1 MKYPIGIQDFRKI
14 REGDYHYIDKTEL
27 IYELLSR
34 GSNYFLTRP
43 RRFGKSLL
51 ISTIKEIFRGSRD
64 LFKDLWIED
73 KWDWDTKYLAVDLDF
88 TQIDF
93 HNIELAQWIIQKLN
107 DSASE
112 IEINLEGETLKEQF
126 EDLLQKSIRKN
137 KRVVLL
143 IEGYDQPILDCLS
156 NFPLA
161 QKNQETLRHFYAVV
175 KHADPYLGFLLVT
188 GSNKFSELNL
198 LDISFSPMF
207 HDLLG
212 ITQTEMELTF
222 AKELND
228 IALKMDL
235 EKGALLEQIKSWYG
249 GYNWGCNKLLYHPH
263 ALLNFFQTRIFEQKW
278 FKECMPHDLGD
289 LIQSEDHRRWDSQ
302 ELIALFTLFN
312 FDILHP
318 DPTVLLFH
326 AGYLTIAELNVTE
339 GWCRFDYPIDTIHH

>member
-1 MKYPIGIQDFRKI
+1 MNYPIGIQDFREI
-14 REGDYHYIDKTEL
+14 REGSYLYIDKTDL

-34 GSNYFLTRP
+34 GCNYFLTRP
-43 RRFGKSLL
+43 RCFGKSLL

-73 KWDWDTKYLAVDLDF
+73 KWDWDTKYLVVDLDL
-88 TQIDF
+88 TQVDF
-93 HNIELAQWIIQKLN
+93 HNIKLAQWIIQKLN

-161 QKNQETLRHFYAVV
+161 QKNKEILRHFYAVV
-175 KHADPYLGFLLVT
+175 KNADPYLGFLLVI
-188 GSNKFSELNL
+188 GANKFSELNL
-198 LDISFSPMF
+198 LDISFSPAF

-222 AKELND
+222 ADELND
-228 IALKMDL
+228 IALEMKL
-235 EKGALLEQIKSWYG
+235 ERGVLLEQIKSWYG
-249 GYNWGCNKLLYHPH
+249 GYNWGGDNLLYHPH
-263 ALLNFFQTRIFEQKW
+263 ALLIFLQTRVFEQKW
-278 FKECMPHDLGD
+278 VKEGMKPDLVE
-289 LIQSEDHRRWDSQ
+289 LIQHEDHRRWDSQ
-302 ELIALFTLFN
+302 EFIALFTLFN
-312 FDILHP
+312 FDIMLP

-326 AGYLTIAELNVTE
+326 SGYLTLAELNVTE
-339 GWCRFDYPIDTIHH
+339 GWCRFDYPNLSVR